1 MLVNCAGVL
10 NLGACETYA
19 AQELR
24 QVMDTNFFGQVSMIQ
39 RALPLMRERGKGR
52 IVNFS
57 SINGLLGIP
66 FEGAYAASKHAV
78 EGFSECLALEV
89 RRLGVE
95 VMLVEPG
102 DHRSGSAKYRRRA
115 AAMAEASPY
124 ARHYAQATAVIAQ
137 DEANGSDPDTLGR
150 RIVRALQKKR
160 LPRRL
165 RVAKAD
171 QHLAVFLHDAWPQ
184 LFESVIDR
192 YYRREP
198 SGK

>member
-1 MLVNCAGVL
+1 
-10 NLGACETYA
+10 
-19 AQELR
+19 
-24 QVMDTNFFGQVSMIQ
+24 
-39 RALPLMRERGKGR
+39 
-52 IVNFS
+52 
-57 SINGLLGIP
+57 
-66 FEGAYAASKHAV
+66 
-78 EGFSECLALEV
+78 
-89 RRLGVE
+89 
-95 VMLVEPG
+95 
-102 DHRSGSAKYRRRA
+102 
-115 AAMAEASPY
+115 MAEASPY

-165 RVAKAD
+165 RVAKAN